1 MTRIWTQE
9 QRERLAALIRH
20 AKPWLK
26 STGPKTVQGKIIA
39 ARNSMK
45 HGLYSKAATEFN
57 AIMRR
62 HARFLA
68 SIRALLAAKK
78 LSGNEL
84 VSWYAPPPAFH
95 PHLRVSR
102 ESQIMLR

>member
-26 STGPKTVQGKIIA
+26 STGPRTPQGKIIA

-45 HGLYSKAATEFN
+45 HGLYSKAAKEFH
-57 AIMRR
+57 ALMRR
-62 HARFLA
+62 HSRFLA
-68 SIRALLAAKK
+68 SVRMCLRTGK

-84 VSWYAPPPAFH
+84 VSWYAPPPVFH
-95 PHLRVSR
+95 PYLGVSR
-102 ESQIMLR
+102 ESQIMLG